1 MEVVGWPW
9 GRRPGTKSS
18 EGAERRRRFALPP
31 STPSLG
37 AAVTGQHRSMPST
50 VLGRRGV
57 VIYVKPRGGVVG
69 WPHKHL
75 HYQQSDTIHMHMHPR
90 TFG

>member
-1 MEVVGWPW
+1 M
-9 GRRPGTKSS
+9 SS

-37 AAVTGQHRSMPST
+37 AAVTEPHRSTPST
-50 VLGRRGV
+50 VLDRRGV

-69 WPHKHL
+69 WPHKH
-75 HYQQSDTIHMHMHPR
+75 YQQAGTYLYAYAP
-90 TFG
+90 TYV